1 MTAAENSKLF
11 HTRMVIALNTWKF
24 VLVLASNG
32 FAWRTNT
39 LNPSVGIKLSH
50 TRMVIALNTWK
61 FVLVLASSGS
71 DRRTNTLNPSVGIQ
85 ICVRGAEGW

>member
-11 HTRMVIALNTWKF
+11 
-24 VLVLASNG
+24 
-32 FAWRTNT
+32 
-39 LNPSVGIKLSH
+39 H